1 MNNILYIKIDEN
13 TAVTYPRVYLQ
24 DIAKLS
30 CSDKKI
36 LNRLRIL
43 PIVDF
48 RQLSGKRYVISIMDL
63 IKHIEKAA
71 PGLQV
76 ESLGEEDF
84 IISYRPDTKSALLQ
98 WVKIAFVSFTAFFG
112 SAFSIMTFNCD
123 ADVGTLFNQIYTQ
136 VTGNPSNG
144 FTILEITYSIGIGL
158 GVLFFF
164 NHFGRFRFS
173 SEPTPLQVQMCLYEK
188 NIDSAII
195 KESQR
200 SENGT

>member
-1 MNNILYIKIDEN
+1 MSDILYIKIDEN
-13 TAVTYPRVYLQ
+13 VSVTYPRVYLQ
-24 DIAKLS
+24 DIAELS

-43 PIVDF
+43 PVADF
-48 RQLSGKRYVISIMDL
+48 RQLPGNQYVVSIIDL
-63 IKHIEKAA
+63 IKQIEYTM
-71 PGLQV
+71 PQLQV
-76 ESLGEEDF
+76 ECLGETDF
-84 IISYRPDTKSALLQ
+84 IITYRPEKKYLLLQ
-98 WVKIAFVSFTAFFG
+98 WIKVVFICFTAFFG

-123 ADVGTLFNQIYTQ
+123 ADVGTLFKQIYTQ

-188 NIDSAII
+188 NVDSAIV

-200 SENGT
+200 SKKGT

>member
-1 MNNILYIKIDEN
+1 MSDILYIKIDEN
-13 TAVTYPRVYLQ
+13 VSVTSPRVYLQ
-24 DIAKLS
+24 DIAELS
-30 CSDKKI
+30 CSNKKI

-43 PIVDF
+43 PIADF
-48 RQLSGKRYVISIMDL
+48 RQLPGKQYVISFTDL
-63 IKHIEKAA
+63 IKQIESAV
-71 PGLQV
+71 PQLQI
-76 ESLGEEDF
+76 ECLGETDF
-84 IISYRPDTKSALLQ
+84 IITYCPPKKHLLLQ
-98 WVKIAFVSFTAFFG
+98 WLKVVFVCFTAFFG

-123 ADVGTLFNQIYTQ
+123 ADVGTLFKQIYTQ

-164 NHFGRFRFS
+164 NHFGRCRFS

-188 NIDSAII
+188 NINSAII
-195 KESQR
+195 KERQR

>member
-43 PIVDF
+43 PIADF
-48 RQLSGKRYVISIMDL
+48 RQLPGKQYVISIMDL
-63 IKHIEKAA
+63 IKQIEKAA
-71 PGLQV
+71 PGLQI

-84 IISYRPDTKSALLQ
+84 IISYRPDKKSSLFQ
-98 WVKIAFVSFTAFFG
+98 WIKVAFVSFTAFFG

-123 ADVGTLFNQIYTQ
+123 ADVGTLFSQIYTQ